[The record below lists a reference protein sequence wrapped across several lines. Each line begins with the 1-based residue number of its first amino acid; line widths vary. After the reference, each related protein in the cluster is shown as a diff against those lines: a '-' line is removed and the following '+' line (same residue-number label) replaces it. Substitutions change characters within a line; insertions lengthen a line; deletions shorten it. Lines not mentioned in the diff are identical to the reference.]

1 MKRKNFLSIIL
12 CGVFLLALSCFI
24 GCEGQS
30 VSGSQNTASAPF
42 DFTYAVNGY
51 TTLDLRGINGSIDI
65 TGDNTTDSIHV
76 WGVRMVKADTQT
88 EADAH
93 LADVQVDVTNTAP
106 TLLVETDQPT
116 TSSGRTYEVTYH
128 ITLPE
133 GLLILVANVNG
144 NIVVEDIAN
153 NVTAGLTNGNIV
165 ITNIRGNIF
174 AVNVNGDINCQSM
187 LVLNGTCQ
195 LTLVNGNINMEVPAD
210 TNAQVTMT
218 IVNGAISVNNL
229 TLTGST
235 ITPTVVTGTLGTGT
249 GTIIM
254 GLTNGNITLEGY

>member
-1 MKRKNFLSIIL
+1 MKQKNHLSIIL
-12 CGVFLLALSCFI
+12 CGILLLAICGFI
-24 GCEGQS
+24 GCDMQT
-30 VSGSQNTASAPF
+30 VSGSRYTASAAF
-42 DFTYAVNGY
+42 DFIYAVDGF

-65 TGDNTTDSIHV
+65 TGDSVTDSIRI

-93 LADVQVDVTNTAP
+93 LADVQVDITHTAP
-106 TLLVETDQPT
+106 ILKVETDQPT

-128 ITLPE
+128 VTLPE

-144 NIVVEDIAN
+144 NIEVEDIAN

-174 AVNVNGDINCQSM
+174 AGNVNGDINCQSM
-187 LVLNGTCQ
+187 LILNGTFQ
-195 LTLVNGNINMEVPAD
+195 LTLVNGNINLDVPAN

-235 ITPTVVTGTLGTGT
+235 ITPTVVTGTMGTGT